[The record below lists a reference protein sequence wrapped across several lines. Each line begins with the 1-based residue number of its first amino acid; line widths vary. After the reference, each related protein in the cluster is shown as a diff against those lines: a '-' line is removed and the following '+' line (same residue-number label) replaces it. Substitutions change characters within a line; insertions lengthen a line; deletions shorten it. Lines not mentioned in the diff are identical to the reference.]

1 MQATESTYDF
11 WNILLF
17 NSLTQ
22 FVTIFWNYLL
32 AVAFV
37 VKKIY
42 LLLKSC
48 TEELNC
54 SIVKLDHSKLRG
66 NKDLAERLPAKEPIY
81 VHEKCRRQ

>member
-17 NSLTQ
+17 NSLRQ
-22 FVTIFWNYLL
+22 FATIFWNYLL
-32 AVAFV
+32 AVAFCGEEDSPL
-37 VKKIY
+37 VKVTERGIK
-42 LLLKSC
+42 LL
-48 TEELNC
+48 
-54 SIVKLDHSKLRG
+54 IDYSKLRG